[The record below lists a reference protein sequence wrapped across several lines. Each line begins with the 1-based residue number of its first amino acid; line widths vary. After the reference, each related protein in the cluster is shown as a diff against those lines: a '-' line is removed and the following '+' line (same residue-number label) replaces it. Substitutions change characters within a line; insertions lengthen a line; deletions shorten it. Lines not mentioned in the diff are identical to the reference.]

1 MKCVIKF
8 FWPSTL
14 TTICQKKKKNDM
26 GHSGREEDMVTI
38 DGFGQ
43 NFYQWTK
50 EQIIFVY
57 LLL

>member
-1 MKCVIKF
+1 
-8 FWPSTL
+8 
-14 TTICQKKKKNDM
+14 M

-38 DGFGQ
+38 EGFGQ